1 MSSPFSRDRTLEEMG
16 GPSPRDLSESMTEA
30 ERGLMGMSVQYE
42 EDAEEEDDETGASF
56 KSADDGR
63 RSLQKLL
70 TRSHSGRYESAT
82 ARDVDEREK
91 IDDDLLGDLG
101 LSDFMLLAYTISN
114 IYQRHKVRSRAAK
127 LDDSQVVGHDETLLF
142 VAIAVYALAVLTL
155 ALNLMGGSIACRPTS
170 VTLGA
175 FASGSGGVSPG
186 GHFEYGMD
194 IINRVCETQIKLE
207 TSQFWPIFTMVTF
220 VMLFIGAGIN
230 AQFIKQYN
238 RLHAIARGQYHSP
251 LVGKDPVRKSEKVEG
266 KFERFYLLFM
276 IIKFIGII
284 IAGGMLAGFWYSILT
299 FASISQETIDGVT
312 TYSGGN
318 LLTRY
323 GAICDAAQ
331 LDFEEAFD
339 AQYRCHLKGEAQMHY
354 LKFFVVFT
362 SALVII
368 ISVYQS
374 VMMILLHKS
383 YEQWKRKYDELQAKK
398 KEQDIPPESDLNP
411 ESVSMFKMTRGLVRL
426 FMYYMKPSPPDGDLP
441 SLIAK
446 AMFGISPDEGE
457 LANISTK
464 MLTEFATP
472 QETSDMLM
480 HVLRGAMGEH
490 IGESDDVRKIVLA
503 TVTAW
508 KDSSTQ
514 RYLKGIVDT
523 INAIHKDERD
533 RVVGDGRAAAM
544 GQSPS
549 RRVTGGGPVQRRNA
563 APQTPQG

>member
-1 MSSPFSRDRTLEEMG
+1 
-16 GPSPRDLSESMTEA
+16 
-30 ERGLMGMSVQYE
+30 
-42 EDAEEEDDETGASF
+42 
-56 KSADDGR
+56 
-63 RSLQKLL
+63 
-70 TRSHSGRYESAT
+70 
-82 ARDVDEREK
+82 
-91 IDDDLLGDLG
+91 
-101 LSDFMLLAYTISN
+101 
-114 IYQRHKVRSRAAK
+114 
-127 LDDSQVVGHDETLLF
+127 
-142 VAIAVYALAVLTL
+142 
-155 ALNLMGGSIACRPTS
+155 
-170 VTLGA
+170 
-175 FASGSGGVSPG
+175 
-186 GHFEYGMD
+186 
-194 IINRVCETQIKLE
+194 
-207 TSQFWPIFTMVTF
+207 
-220 VMLFIGAGIN
+220 
-230 AQFIKQYN
+230 
-238 RLHAIARGQYHSP
+238 
-251 LVGKDPVRKSEKVEG
+251 
-266 KFERFYLLFM
+266 
-276 IIKFIGII
+276 
-284 IAGGMLAGFWYSILT
+284 
-299 FASISQETIDGVT
+299 
-312 TYSGGN
+312 
-318 LLTRY
+318 
-323 GAICDAAQ
+323 
-331 LDFEEAFD
+331 
-339 AQYRCHLKGEAQMHY
+339 MHY

-383 YEQWKRKYDELQAKK
+383 YEQWKRKYDEIQAKK
-398 KEQDIPPESDLNP
+398 KDQDIPPESDLNP

-549 RRVTGGGPVQRRNA
+549 RRVTGGGPVQRRHA
-563 APQTPQG
+563 APQTPRG